1 MKNPEGYVKL
11 IEKANPTYIEPK
23 AYMHV
28 GFSRQRVS
36 FENMPSHLE
45 IRLFGLQLAR
55 EIGYDL
61 IGESEESR
69 VVLLS
74 KLKKPISFEN
84 T

>member
-1 MKNPEGYVKL
+1 
-11 IEKANPTYIEPK
+11 
-23 AYMHV
+23 MHV
-28 GFSRQRVS
+28 GFSKLRMS

-45 IRLFGLQLAR
+45 TRLFELQLAGKT
-55 EIGYDL
+55 GYDL

-74 KLKKPISFEN
+74 KLKKPISFEK